1 MASFKKL
8 MSDYGLGV
16 LIILLL
22 VALVVGTMSDYFTGK
37 STDEEGMIGGE
48 EGDMGGEKEDFDD
61 QTGGE
66 EGATEGFTSRI
77 DPAELSGSDL
87 QSKSIQ
93 NPADLLPTDSNSSFA
108 DLAPNSAD
116 LNNSS
121 LLSAGHHIGTGGS
134 DAPLRNS
141 NLQLRGEVPN
151 PRAQVGPWNQS
162 TIEPDTH
169 RKGICG

>member
-48 EGDMGGEKEDFDD
+48 EGDMGDEEMDNMAGGNEDRI
-61 QTGGE
+61 Q
-66 EGATEGFTSRI
+66 EGFTTS
-77 DPAELSGSDL
+77 DVNPAELSGSDL
-87 QSKSIQ
+87 QGKSIQ

-121 LLSAGHHIGTGGS
+121 LLSAGHHIGSGGS

-141 NLQLRGEVPN
+141 NLQLRGEVAN

-162 TIEPDTH
+162 TIEPDNH
-169 RKGICG
+169 RKGISS

>member
-48 EGDMGGEKEDFDD
+48 EGENELLEEMDNMAGGNEGDM
-61 QTGGE
+61 
-66 EGATEGFTSRI
+66 EGFTGEI
-77 DPAELSGSDL
+77 NPAELSGSDL

-121 LLSAGHHIGTGGS
+121 LLSAGHHIGSGGS

-141 NLQLRGEVPN
+141 NLQLRGEVAN

-169 RKGICG
+169 RKGICA

>member
-37 STDEEGMIGGE
+37 SSEEEGMIGGE
-48 EGDMGGEKEDFDD
+48 DPVP
-61 QTGGE
+61 E
-66 EGATEGFTSRI
+66 EGENMDTMNGGDQGDLEGFTSRI
-77 DPAELSGSDL
+77 NPSELTSDDL

-121 LLSAGHHIGTGGS
+121 LLSAGHHIGSGGS

-141 NLQLRGEVPN
+141 NLQLRGEVAN

>member
-48 EGDMGGEKEDFDD
+48 EGDMEAPEEMDNMAGGN
-61 QTGGE
+61 
-66 EGATEGFTSRI
+66 EGDMEGFTGEI
-77 DPAELSGSDL
+77 NPAELSGSDL

-121 LLSAGHHIGTGGS
+121 LLSAGHHIGSGGS

-141 NLQLRGEVPN
+141 NLQLRGEVAN

-169 RKGICG
+169 RKGICA

>member
-48 EGDMGGEKEDFDD
+48 EGENKEDFDGD
-61 QTGGE
+61 MNGGN
-66 EGATEGFTSRI
+66 EGEMEGFTGEI
-77 DPAELSGSDL
+77 NPAELSGSDL
-87 QSKSIQ
+87 QAKSIQ
-93 NPADLLPTDSNSSFA
+93 NPADLLPSDSNSSFA

-116 LNNSS
+116 LNNTS
-121 LLSAGHHIGTGGS
+121 LLSAGHHIGSGGS

-141 NLQLRGEVPN
+141 NLQLRGEVAN

>member
-48 EGDMGGEKEDFDD
+48 EGDMDEERD
-61 QTGGE
+61 QPQDEFE
-66 EGATEGFTSRI
+66 EQKEGFTSEI
-77 DPAELSGSDL
+77 NPVELSGSDL

-93 NPADLLPTDSNSSFA
+93 NPADLLPTDSNSSFS

-121 LLSAGHHIGTGGS
+121 LLSAGHHIGSGGS

-141 NLQLRGEVPN
+141 NLQLRGEVAN
-151 PRAQVGPWNQS
+151 PRAAVGPWNQS

-169 RKGICG
+169 RKGISS

>member
-48 EGDMGGEKEDFDD
+48 DEP
-61 QTGGE
+61 E
-66 EGATEGFTSRI
+66 EGENMDNMNGGDEELATEGFTSNI

-87 QSKSIQ
+87 QAKSIQ
-93 NPADLLPTDSNSSFA
+93 NPADLLPTDSNSSFS

-121 LLSAGHHIGTGGS
+121 LLSAGHHIGSGGS

-141 NLQLRGEVPN
+141 NLQLRGEVAN

>member
-48 EGDMGGEKEDFDD
+48 EGDMGDEEMDNMDGGNEDRI
-61 QTGGE
+61 Q
-66 EGATEGFTSRI
+66 EGFTTS
-77 DPAELSGSDL
+77 DVNPAELSGSDL
-87 QSKSIQ
+87 QGKSIQ

-121 LLSAGHHIGTGGS
+121 LLSAGHHIGSGGS

-141 NLQLRGEVPN
+141 NLQLRGEVAN

-162 TIEPDTH
+162 TIEPDNH
-169 RKGICG
+169 RKGISS